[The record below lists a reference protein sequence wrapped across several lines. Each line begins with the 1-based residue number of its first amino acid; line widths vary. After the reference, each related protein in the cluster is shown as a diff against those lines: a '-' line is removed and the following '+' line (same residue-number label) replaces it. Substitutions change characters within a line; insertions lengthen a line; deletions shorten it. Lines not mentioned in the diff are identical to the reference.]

1 MGIATK
7 ASGWRARIAVLGVVC
22 GAVAVVAG
30 CGGVDQPAPPRLTPA
45 EEQAAKGAVF
55 AYRTDAELAVVRGGE
70 TVRAPGS
77 FGYSSAAV
85 AFTRDGH
92 YAFAV
97 ESGSKTL
104 VAVGVRDR
112 SVTRIPCD
120 CANAVALRGSVVGW
134 WREPGEIMS
143 MDLAGSEPAA
153 PEREIVLPDSPS
165 PLTGGGWG
173 GAELVAA
180 TDEFVLLAR
189 VESRGLWWEK
199 SHLYAIGSDVIL
211 PLGRVPGIDAGLSA
225 AAGPDGHTFVLAG
238 ATARSATCGSGNVA
252 TIDAANNGVLAMP
265 TLPGEC
271 SAAYNPRWSADGSI
285 TIATRKWSDLA
296 GAPSTVDRM
305 QLAAQGW
312 APVGEYPVVDML
324 PRKQA
329 QEPMLEVVAGE
340 PTDARGTPHGVL
352 VVHQGEDSAEVA
364 TQVVSLGSP
373 TATG

>member
-1 MGIATK
+1 MGVATK
-7 ASGWRARIAVLGVVC
+7 ASGWRARIAVLG
-22 GAVAVVAG
+22 AALVVAG

-45 EEQAAKGAVF
+45 EEQAAKGPVF
-55 AYRTDAELAVVRGGE
+55 AYRTDAELAVVRGAE

-85 AFTRDGH
+85 SFTRDGQ

-97 ESGSKTL
+97 ETSSKTL
-104 VAVGVRDR
+104 VALGVRDR

-120 CANAVALRGSVVGW
+120 CTDAVALRGSVVGW
-134 WREPGEIMS
+134 WREPGQIMS
-143 MDLAGSEPAA
+143 MDLAGTEPAG

-165 PLTGGGWG
+165 PLTGGGWD
-173 GAELVAA
+173 GAKLVAA

-199 SHLYAIGSDVIL
+199 SHLYAIGADAIL

-252 TIDAANNGVLAMP
+252 TIDAATNGVRALP

-271 SAAYNPRWSADGSI
+271 SAAYSPRWSTDGSI
-285 TIATRKWSDLA
+285 TIATRKWADLA
-296 GAPSTVDRM
+296 GAPSTVDRL
-305 QLAAQGW
+305 QSAAQGW

-324 PRKQA
+324 PRA
-329 QEPMLEVVAGE
+329 QESMIEVVAGE

-352 VVHQGEDSAEVA
+352 VVHKGDAREELAQ
-364 TQVVSLGSP
+364 QVISLGAP
-373 TATG
+373 TATTD

>member
-7 ASGWRARIAVLGVVC
+7 ASGWRTRIAVLG
-22 GAVAVVAG
+22 AVMAVAG
-30 CGGVDQPAPPRLTPA
+30 CGEVEQPALPRLTPA
-45 EEQAAKGAVF
+45 EEEAAKGSVF
-55 AYRTDAELAVVRGGE
+55 AYRTDAELAVVRGSE

-85 AFTRDGH
+85 TFTRDGH

-97 ESGSKTL
+97 ETSSKTL
-104 VAVGVRDR
+104 VALGVRDR

-120 CANAVALRGSVVGW
+120 CTDAVASRDSVVAW
-134 WREPGEIMS
+134 WREPGQIMS
-143 MDLAGSEPAA
+143 MDLAGNEPPAA
-153 PEREIVLPDSPS
+153 EREIVLPESPS
-165 PLTGGGWG
+165 PLTGGGWD
-173 GAELVAA
+173 GAKLVAA
-180 TDEFVLLAR
+180 TDEYVLLAR

-199 SHLYAIGSDVIL
+199 SHLYAIGADAIL

-252 TIDAANNGVLAMP
+252 TIDADTNGVRSLP

-285 TIATRKWSDLA
+285 TIATRKWDDVA
-296 GAPSTVDRM
+296 GAPSMVDRL
-305 QLAAQGW
+305 QSAAQGW

-324 PRKQA
+324 SRE
-329 QEPMLEVVAGE
+329 QESVQVVAGE

-352 VVHQGEDSAEVA
+352 VVQKGQAREELAE
-364 TQVVSLGSP
+364 QVISLGAP
-373 TATG
+373 TIS

>member
-7 ASGWRARIAVLGVVC
+7 ASGWRARIAVLGAVC
-22 GAVAVVAG
+22 GAAMVVAG
-30 CGGVDQPAPPRLTPA
+30 CGEVEQPAPPRLTPA
-45 EEQAAKGAVF
+45 EEQAAKGPVF
-55 AYRTDAELAVVRGGE
+55 AYRTDAELAVVRGAE

-77 FGYSSAAV
+77 FGHSSAAV
-85 AFTRDGH
+85 TFTRDGL

-97 ESGSKTL
+97 ETSSKTL
-104 VAVGVRDR
+104 VALGVRDR

-120 CANAVALRGSVVGW
+120 CTDAVGLRGSVIGW

-153 PEREIVLPDSPS
+153 PEREVVLPDSPS
-165 PLTGGGWG
+165 PLTGGTWD

-199 SHLYAIGSDVIL
+199 SHLYALGADAIL

-252 TIDAANNGVLAMP
+252 TLDVATNGVRSLP

-271 SAAYNPRWSADGSI
+271 SAVYSPRWSQDGSI
-285 TIATRKWSDLA
+285 TIATRKWADLV
-296 GAPSTVDRM
+296 GAPSMVDRL
-305 QLAAQGW
+305 QSAAQGW

-324 PRKQA
+324 RRTP
-329 QEPMLEVVAGE
+329 ESVIEVVAGE

-352 VVHQGEDSAEVA
+352 VVHKGGVREELAK
-364 TQVVSLGSP
+364 QVISLGAP
-373 TATG
+373 PATNG

>member
-7 ASGWRARIAVLGVVC
+7 ATGWRARIAVLGIVL
-22 GAVAVVAG
+22 GAVVAVAG
-30 CGGVDQPAPPRLTPA
+30 CGGVDQPALPRLTPA

-55 AYRTDAELAVVRGGE
+55 AYRTDAELAVVRGAE
-70 TVRAPGS
+70 TMRAPGS

-85 AFTRDGH
+85 TFTRDGQ

-97 ESGSKTL
+97 ETSSKTL
-104 VAVGVRDR
+104 VALGVRDR

-120 CANAVALRGSVVGW
+120 CTDAVALRGSVVGW

-143 MDLAGSEPAA
+143 MDLAGTEPAA

-165 PLTGGGWG
+165 PLTGGAWD
-173 GAELVAA
+173 GAKLVAA

-199 SHLYAIGSDVIL
+199 SHLYAIGADVIL

-238 ATARSATCGSGNVA
+238 TTARSATCGSGNVA
-252 TIDAANNGVLAMP
+252 TIDAATNGVRALP

-271 SAAYNPRWSADGSI
+271 SAAYSPRWSADGSI
-285 TIATRKWSDLA
+285 TIATRKWADAA
-296 GAPSTVDRM
+296 GAPSMVDRL
-305 QLAAQGW
+305 QSAAQGW

-324 PRKQA
+324 PRA
-329 QEPMLEVVAGE
+329 QESTIEVVAGE

-352 VVHQGEDSAEVA
+352 VVHKGDAREELAK
-364 TQVVSLGSP
+364 QVISLGAP
-373 TATG
+373 TTTN

>member
-7 ASGWRARIAVLGVVC
+7 ASGWRALIAVLG
-22 GAVAVVAG
+22 AVMVVAG
-30 CGGVDQPAPPRLTPA
+30 CGEVEQPAPPRLTPA
-45 EEQAAKGAVF
+45 EEDAAKGPVF
-55 AYRTDAELAVVRGGE
+55 AYRTDAELAVVHGAE

-77 FGYSSAAV
+77 FGHSSAAV
-85 AFTRDGH
+85 TFTRDGQ

-97 ESGSKTL
+97 ETSSKTL
-104 VAVGVRDR
+104 VALGVRDR
-112 SVTRIPCD
+112 LVTRIPCD
-120 CANAVALRGSVVGW
+120 CTDAVGLRGSVIGW

-165 PLTGGGWG
+165 PMTGGSWN

-199 SHLYAIGSDVIL
+199 SHLYAIGADVIL

-252 TIDAANNGVLAMP
+252 TLDVATNGVRSLP

-271 SAAYNPRWSADGSI
+271 SAVYSPRWSEDGSI
-285 TIATRKWSDLA
+285 TIATRKWADLV

-305 QLAAQGW
+305 QSAAQGW

-324 PRKQA
+324 RRVPGSVI
-329 QEPMLEVVAGE
+329 EVVAGE

-352 VVHQGEDSAEVA
+352 VVHKGGVREELAK
-364 TQVVSLGSP
+364 QVISLGAPP
-373 TATG
+373 TVNG

>member
-7 ASGWRARIAVLGVVC
+7 ASGWRARIAVLGAVC
-22 GAVAVVAG
+22 GAAMVVAG
-30 CGGVDQPAPPRLTPA
+30 CGEVEQPAPPRLTPA
-45 EEQAAKGAVF
+45 EEQAAKGPVF
-55 AYRTDAELAVVRGGE
+55 AYRTDAELAVVHGAE

-77 FGYSSAAV
+77 FGHSSAAV
-85 AFTRDGH
+85 TFTEDGQ

-97 ESGSKTL
+97 ETSSKTL
-104 VAVGVRDR
+104 VALGVRDR

-120 CANAVALRGSVVGW
+120 CTNAVGLRGSVIGW

-165 PLTGGGWG
+165 PLGGGSWN

-199 SHLYAIGSDVIL
+199 SHLYAIGADAIL

-252 TIDAANNGVLAMP
+252 TIDVATNGVRSLP

-271 SAAYNPRWSADGSI
+271 SAVYSPRWSEDGSI
-285 TIATRKWSDLA
+285 TIATRKWADLV
-296 GAPSTVDRM
+296 GAPSMVDRL
-305 QLAAQGW
+305 QSAAQGW

-324 PRKQA
+324 RRVPGSVI
-329 QEPMLEVVAGE
+329 EVVAGE

-352 VVHQGEDSAEVA
+352 VVHRGGVREELAK
-364 TQVVSLGSP
+364 QVISLGAPP
-373 TATG
+373 TANG